1 MLRFE
6 LSVRAGLSSLLVRSE
21 PSIVGMSAQPGTI
34 DADFQSVPGTSPAVI
49 TSDLA
54 VESGYRK
61 IRLTEWVFGSNRRR

>member
-1 MLRFE
+1 
-6 LSVRAGLSSLLVRSE
+6 
-21 PSIVGMSAQPGTI
+21 MSAQPGTI

-61 IRLTEWVFGSNRRR
+61 IRLTEWVFVQTGAVNHLGSFCLKAARGFAAAW